1 MRIID
6 NVESLR
12 SRFMDVRG
20 DRSLRDLS
28 LAIGISHAT
37 LAQFIADGASTRV
50 PLMDKIE
57 MWVEEQEGKQK

>member
-6 NVESLR
+6 NVECLR
-12 SRFMDVRG
+12 ARFLEVRG

-28 LAIGISHAT
+28 LTIGISHAT

-57 MWVEEQEGKQK
+57 LWVEEQEDKQK